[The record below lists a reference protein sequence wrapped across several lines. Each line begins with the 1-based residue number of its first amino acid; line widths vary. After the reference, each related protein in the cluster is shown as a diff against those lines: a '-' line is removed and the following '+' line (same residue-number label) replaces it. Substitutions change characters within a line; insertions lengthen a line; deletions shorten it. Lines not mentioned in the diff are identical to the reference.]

1 MRLKNLLSLCA
12 LAALHAPHTYAAAA
26 EAVAAPRDPHGWCRD
41 VTRAIPRTK
50 LETCVSADLKPWAKS
65 VAGRD
70 IMLTELGPVRG
81 AVPRVLV
88 IGGIHGDELTSVS
101 IVFRW
106 IELLKQPGGEA
117 ARYNWRVI

>member
-1 MRLKNLLSLCA
+1 MRLKNLLWLCL

-26 EAVAAPRDPHGWCRD
+26 DAAAGPRDPHGWCRD

-50 LETCVSADLKPWAKS
+50 LETCISADLKPWAKS
-65 VAGRD
+65 VTGRD
-70 IMLTELGPVRG
+70 IMLTELAPARG
-81 AVPRVLV
+81 AVARVLV

-106 IELLKQPGGEA
+106 IELLKKREGEA
-117 ARYNWRVI
+117 ARYNWR